1 MTEMWRV
8 SVRTHTSSL
17 PIIVAAITTVSAVCA
32 TGQERPASNM
42 REVQAHFADCFR
54 PAQHADGSRITF
66 YFSLTRAGQVYRQ
79 PRIVWLGFNGSPESR
94 RLFVSDLLKAFN
106 GCLPLPLNEALARTI
121 VGKVYFLQFIVRASG
136 SESNEVILRPY
147 GSHGAP
153 VVTTPLIIRDWPVKR

>member
-1 MTEMWRV
+1 MRG
-8 SVRTHTSSL
+8 L
-17 PIIVAAITTVSAVCA
+17 AIIVAAITAVSAVGA

-42 REVQAHFADCFR
+42 HDVQAHFADCFR
-54 PAQHADGSRITF
+54 LPHDADGSRITF
-66 YFSLTRAGQVYRQ
+66 YFSLTRAGQVYGQ
-79 PRIVWLGFNGSPESR
+79 PRIVWLGFRGSPESR
-94 RLFVSDLLKAFN
+94 RLFVTDFLKAFN